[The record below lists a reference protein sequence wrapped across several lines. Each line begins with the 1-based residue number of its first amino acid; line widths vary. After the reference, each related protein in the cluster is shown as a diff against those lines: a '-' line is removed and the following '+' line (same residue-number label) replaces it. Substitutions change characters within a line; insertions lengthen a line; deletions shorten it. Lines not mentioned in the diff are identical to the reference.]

1 MKAQILK
8 IAGVKSEKEF
18 YKKYPSEEAF
28 MKQHGKAFK
37 KAAMGDLIGGASP
50 KQFIPKQ
57 SELIDFQEI
66 YDAGDK
72 SNTGSTEGER
82 AKAAYEQA
90 MLEATATKGGGGG
103 GGEGDGGGMDV
114 GSTMKMFGGGEDAEG
129 GGGGMDGIMGMFGGE
144 GGGGEGGGGFMEM
157 LGGLFGG
164 ASRNGT
170 NIPRAQDGGSWWD
183 NNSPGGSTNYGQPQP
198 IYAGP
203 NGPPREPVQ
212 PVGTNLT
219 PAGNSPSG
227 QTLSQLNPMPSA
239 QQVQGGPS
247 AATKTAKGLDPL
259 GITGK
264 LMEGYDQLRGERRAR
279 KQAEQNRAVS
289 NVTRQASA
297 TREEESKRKYVRP
310 EDIQNTGEEFFPI
323 YGVGTNVLSRNGGR
337 FQSGGRIGG
346 NPTEIQNT
354 YDGGNDIY
362 TDGGYEPLNNPFQQ
376 KDFRHGGYLHVL
388 QSGGGFANWQNSMS
402 GGGSGFSGAASSGG
416 GGGTPWG
423 AIGHTAT
430 GAGQTA
436 MGGQNAGGK
445 IGGTVGKSI
454 GSIWGPVGGAIGEV
468 VGGIGGQLLDTNPQ
482 KIKKA
487 EDQTKINTEAMALNS
502 SMQALQGQNNRYV
515 RNGGDIP
522 NYEDG
527 GYMNPEYN
535 PQVIT
540 MFGDHN
546 AKDFADYAHKFR
558 AGGHLKEY
566 TPPSERAMETY
577 AMGGQLQTHWGG
589 GAETVSHN
597 PYMPGSGETVL
608 FRGQSHNESDG
619 QGNTGIGITYG
630 DNPVEVERGEPMF
643 EMASGGEVNP
653 MTGES
658 ENTGVVFGNMQVNK
672 NIASQFKDPELMEI
686 ANKYNGKKFKNIG
699 IELAKQEA
707 KHNKAIIKNTDALEA
722 LKVNTPFDKLT
733 LSALKANLEGA
744 DSGLKNIANTK
755 ITLANYQNAINDA
768 KDEISEGMGKNIS
781 AEHLAKGYV
790 KLDKDPV
797 TKDAKWGAT
806 VSKAKDGITTTKE
819 TTVVPKKSK
828 ELLKAEGYTLR
839 ADGKYY
845 KKHVG
850 VKKPDT
856 ETKSAS
862 AMDNIPAQKLD
873 KATGFA
879 GGVTKEKFEQ
889 FKKRFPDYPGIDKL
903 DPKNPISLND
913 FKNWANAK
921 SEKIGSKARI
931 LDDPKTKKNPQGLP
945 IFGDQYLSFTADE
958 AKKSEPAPEEDLV
971 AEEDVPDVIG
981 KSKPKFPWQIP
992 ANALLNYLRP
1002 SDQEGL
1008 DYQQLYPEW
1017 NAMASNQL
1025 DPVPVQFYQPDL
1037 NVPYDISLQNERN
1050 AVVARDRALQKQL
1063 GYNPSAQSNAAPL
1076 GYNAINDINAREF
1089 QMNQA
1094 KKDQVYSGNRA
1105 TMNQA
1110 QMTNLGIA
1118 ADQWGKQALAK
1129 SNTKATTQAALNS
1142 IADKYAKHKLENRT
1156 LGVYEN
1162 MYNYRFGKSGK
1173 AQNWNGLQ
1181 FFDTDIAGAT
1191 DRKDQEIP
1199 EGYKAT
1205 AYDANGS
1212 PIRLQKITEKDD
1224 TDQTDTD
1231 LQNVKGMVDNLSSKK
1246 NGGGI
1251 KKNQKNSSVVRAY
1264 KNL

>member
-37 KAAMGDLIGGASP
+37 KAQMGTLIGGGSP
-50 KQFIPKQ
+50 KQFNSQQP
-57 SELIDFQEI
+57 ELINFQDI
-66 YDAGDK
+66 YDKGDK
-72 SNTGSTEGER
+72 LNTGSTAGER
-82 AKAAYEQA
+82 SKAAYDQA
-90 MLEATATKGGGGG
+90 MLEATAAKGGGGG
-103 GGEGDGGGMDV
+103 GGGGMGDIMGMV
-114 GSTMKMFGGGEDAEG
+114 GGAMKMFGGS
-129 GGGGMDGIMGMFGGE
+129 GGE
-144 GGGGEGGGGFMEM
+144 GGGGDS
-157 LGGLFGG
+157 G
-164 ASRNGT
+164 AASMDMGSMGSGARYGT
-170 NIPRAQDGGSWWD
+170 NVPRAQDGSQTWGNNAWANSGND
-183 NNSPGGSTNYGQPQP
+183 NYNPQAAGMSGQPQP
-198 IYAGP
+198 GILTGGTTMSDQQTA
-203 NGPPREPVQ
+203 NQ
-212 PVGTNLT
+212 PVTSNAPVNTQKG
-219 PAGNSPSG
+219 PSG
-227 QTLSQLNPMPSA
+227 F
-239 QQVQGGPS
+239 
-247 AATKTAKGLDPL
+247 TKAMKGLDPTGTL
-259 GITGK
+259 GALG
-264 LMEGYDQLRGERRAR
+264 EGYDMLRSERTAR
-279 KQAEQNRAVS
+279 KQAEQDRAVS
-289 NVTRQASA
+289 DVTRKASS

-337 FQSGGRIGG
+337 FQNGGGIGG

-362 TDGGYEPLNNPFQQ
+362 TDGGYEPLNNPFRQ

-388 QSGGGFANWQNSMS
+388 QDGGGAA
-402 GGGSGFSGAASSGG
+402 GGAS
-416 GGGTPWG
+416 GGGTPYG
-423 AIGHTAT
+423 QIGHMAT
-430 GAGQTA
+430 GTGQA
-436 MGGQNAGGK
+436 LMGGQNGGGK
-445 IGGTVGKSI
+445 IGGTIGQKVGSVFGPI
-454 GSIWGPVGGAIGEV
+454 GGMVGEI
-468 VGGIGGQLLDTNPQ
+468 VGGIGGQLLDTNS
-482 KIKKA
+482 KDTKKA
-487 EDQTKINTEAMALNS
+487 NDQTKTNTEAMALNS
-502 SMQALQGQNNRYV
+502 SMQALQGQHNSYV

-527 GYMNPEYN
+527 GYMNPTYN

-540 MFGDHN
+540 MFGDHT
-546 AKDFADYAHKFR
+546 AEDFADYAHKYR
-558 AGGHLKEY
+558 AGGHLKSY
-566 TPPSERAMETY
+566 TPPSEGAMETY
-577 AMGGQLQTHWGG
+577 AMGGQLETHWGG
-589 GAETVSHN
+589 KAETLSHN
-597 PYMPGSGETVL
+597 PYMPGSGETVA

-672 NIASQFKDPELMEI
+672 NIAAQFKDPELMAI
-686 ANKYNGKKFKNIG
+686 ADKYNGKKFKNIG

-744 DSGLKNIANTK
+744 DTGLKNIANTK

-768 KDEISEGMGKNIS
+768 KDEISEGVGKNIS

-819 TTVVPKKSK
+819 TTVPPTKFKDAAEAASKGFKLGADGQYHRTLHKFSTTNNEKKSAEALDYVPK
-828 ELLKAEGYTLR
+828 GQ
-839 ADGKYY
+839 KY
-845 KKHVG
+845 
-850 VKKPDT
+850 
-856 ETKSAS
+856 
-862 AMDNIPAQKLD
+862 
-873 KATGFA
+873 
-879 GGVTKEKFEQ
+879 
-889 FKKRFPDYPGIDKL
+889 
-903 DPKNPISLND
+903 
-913 FKNWANAK
+913 
-921 SEKIGSKARI
+921 
-931 LDDPKTKKNPQGLP
+931 DPKTGLHGKVTPASFAAAKAANAWYPGWSTFNPKSKVDVENYQAAFNSRAKAMGSP
-945 IFGDQYLSFTADE
+945 AHMNIDGDFGDQTVSGRIAESKQSNPANTDE
-958 AKKSEPAPEEDLV
+958 ELVGTVDAPLV
-971 AEEDVPDVIG
+971 KQQVKE
-981 KSKPKFPWQIP
+981 KYRFPWEQLV
-992 ANALLNYLRP
+992 NQGLNWLRP

-1008 DYQQLYPEW
+1008 DNQQLYPEW
-1017 NAMASNQL
+1017 NAMANNQL
-1025 DPVPVQFYQPDL
+1025 DPVPVQFYQPEL

-1094 KKDQVYSGNRA
+1094 EKDKVYSGNRA

-1181 FFDTDIAGAT
+1181 FFDTTVGGE
-1191 DRKDQEIP
+1191 KGKKSEVP
-1199 EGYKAT
+1199 EGWKGT
-1205 AYDANGS
+1205 YDEKGN
-1212 PIRLQKITEKDD
+1212 LITMRKSTSKDDD

-1231 LQNVKGMVDNLSSKK
+1231 LQNVKGMVDNLSKK